1 MPSAPEAGAAPPVLD
16 PGLNRPPERLRR
28 VHLMGIGG
36 TGMAALA
43 GMLQSVGYQVGG
55 SDQRLYPPMS
65 DYLQELGI
73 IAREGYDP
81 RNLADEPDLV
91 IVGNVIR
98 ADNPEAAALA
108 RRQIPYLS
116 MPQALSHYFLRDQR
130 SLVVA
135 GTHGKTTTA
144 SLLATALAQAG
155 LEPGFMIGG
164 IVQAF
169 GRSSRLGAG
178 PFFVSEGDEYDTA
191 FFDKGPKFLHYR
203 PEICILTSVEFDH
216 ADIYADLAAVRAA
229 FARLVALLPPH
240 GVLVA
245 CLDDPVVA
253 ELAAAAPCPVLG
265 YGGSPGLDWQLA
277 ELEIAPGATSFTAYR
292 KGREFGRF
300 QSRLPG
306 RHNALN
312 TLAVIAVLA
321 YLGLDAT
328 AIATAVAAFAGVRR
342 RQEVRGEVGG
352 VTVIDDFAHHPTAV
366 RETLAALK
374 AAYPG
379 RRLLAVFE
387 PRTNSSRRRVFQQA
401 YVPVFGAADRVLLR
415 EPEELEGVA
424 AEQRFSVQQL
434 VAELV
439 ARGQTAAAF
448 ATTEEIL
455 AELAAT
461 TRPGDVVAILSNGGF
476 DDIHQRLLALL
487 AETAS
492 QPAG

>member
-1 MPSAPEAGAAPPVLD
+1 MNQGPANPLDPALNRAPERVK
-16 PGLNRPPERLRR
+16 R

-43 GMLQSVGYQVGG
+43 GMLQAAGLTVGG
-55 SDQRLYPPMS
+55 SDGKLYPPMS
-65 DYLQELGI
+65 DYLAELGI
-73 IAREGYDP
+73 VPREGYQAD
-81 RNLADEPDLV
+81 NLEPAPDLV

-98 ADNPEAAALA
+98 ADNPEALALA
-108 RRQIPYLS
+108 RARLPYLS
-116 MPQALSHYFLRDQR
+116 FPQALSHYFLRTKR

-155 LEPGFMIGG
+155 LAPGFMIGG

-169 GRSSRLGAG
+169 GRSSRLGDG

-203 PEICILTSVEFDH
+203 PEIAIITGVEFDH
-216 ADIYADLAAVRAA
+216 ADIYPDLAAVKAA
-229 FARLVALLPPH
+229 FARLIALMPPH
-240 GVLVA
+240 GALVA
-245 CLDDPVVA
+245 CLDDPVTA
-253 ELAAAAPCPVLG
+253 ELTTAANCPVLG
-265 YGGSPGLDWQLA
+265 YGEHQGLSWQLTELAISPG
-277 ELEIAPGATSFTAYR
+277 TTTFTAL
-292 KGREFGRF
+292 KEGKPFGRF

-312 TLAVIAVLA
+312 ALAVIAVLEQ
-321 YLGLDAT
+321 LGLGAE
-328 AIATAVAAFAGVRR
+328 AIAGALAAFTGVRR
-342 RQEVRGEVGG
+342 RQEVRGEVAG
-352 VTVIDDFAHHPTAV
+352 VTVIDDFAHHPTAA
-366 RETLAALK
+366 RETLQALK

-401 YVPVFGAADRVLLR
+401 YSSAFGAADRVLLR
-415 EPEELEGVA
+415 VPEGLEAIA
-424 AEQRFSVQQL
+424 AEERFSVEQL
-434 VAELV
+434 AAELC
-439 ARGQTAAAF
+439 ATGQPASSF
-448 ATTEEIL
+448 ATTADIL

-476 DDIHQRLLALL
+476 DDIHHRLLTLL
-487 AETAS
+487 SQTHGAEK
-492 QPAG
+492 